1 VRGVVF
7 VFHPKLHTDMFQ
19 CALKVCD
26 NWSLDP
32 ETFSDPPPFNT
43 GIPCIEVAWIQYA
56 LALCHCRIL
65 CGSRYKQCTLETKD
79 MHHIDVRLE
88 KDVYDANNTLADRN
102 ARHLKSHNIRAFDL
116 LGAIG
121 SGKTAL
127 IERLVPLLEK
137 KGLRAGA
144 IAGDVYGDDDF
155 RRIVALGIP
164 AFNANTGKECHLDA
178 HLVEHAIDH
187 LPLDQI
193 DILFIE
199 NVGNMVCP
207 TDFRLGAEKRVVVVS
222 STEGDDVVNKHPMMF
237 RDCTIGVINKV
248 DLAPLVGA
256 NLDRMQNDIA
266 RYNPGMPVFRTNLKT
281 GDGVVALLE
290 AILS

>member
-1 VRGVVF
+1 
-7 VFHPKLHTDMFQ
+7 
-19 CALKVCD
+19 
-26 NWSLDP
+26 
-32 ETFSDPPPFNT
+32 
-43 GIPCIEVAWIQYA
+43 
-56 LALCHCRIL
+56 
-65 CGSRYKQCTLETKD
+65 

-88 KDVYDANNTLADRN
+88 KDVYDVNNTLADEN
-102 ARHLKSHNIRAFDL
+102 ARHLKAHGVRAFDL

-137 KGLRAGA
+137 KGLKAGA

-155 RRIVALGIP
+155 RRIVATGIP
-164 AFNANTGKECHLDA
+164 AYNANTGKECHLDA
-178 HLVEHAIDH
+178 HLVEHAISH

-193 DILFIE
+193 DVLFIE

-207 TDFRLGAEKRVVVVS
+207 TDFRLGAEKRIVVVS

-256 NLDRMQNDIA
+256 NLDRMQKDIA
-266 RYNPGMPVFRTNLKT
+266 RYNPHMPVFRTNLKT
-281 GDGVVALLE
+281 GDGVAALLD
-290 AILS
+290 AILA

>member
-1 VRGVVF
+1 
-7 VFHPKLHTDMFQ
+7 
-19 CALKVCD
+19 
-26 NWSLDP
+26 
-32 ETFSDPPPFNT
+32 
-43 GIPCIEVAWIQYA
+43 
-56 LALCHCRIL
+56 
-65 CGSRYKQCTLETKD
+65 

-88 KDVYDANNTLADRN
+88 KDIYDVNNTLADNN
-102 ARHLKSHNIRAFDL
+102 AKLLRERGVRAFDL

-127 IERLVPLLEK
+127 IERLVPMLIK

-155 RRIVALGIP
+155 KRIIALGIP

-178 HLVEHAIDH
+178 HLVEHAIAH
-187 LPLDQI
+187 LPLDDI

-207 TDFRLGAEKRVVVVS
+207 TDFRLGAEKRIVIVS

-256 NLDRMQNDIA
+256 NLDRMESDIH

-281 GDGVVALLE
+281 GDGIAALLDS
-290 AILS
+290 ILS

>member
-1 VRGVVF
+1 
-7 VFHPKLHTDMFQ
+7 
-19 CALKVCD
+19 
-26 NWSLDP
+26 
-32 ETFSDPPPFNT
+32 
-43 GIPCIEVAWIQYA
+43 
-56 LALCHCRIL
+56 
-65 CGSRYKQCTLETKD
+65 
-79 MHHIDVRLE
+79 MHHIDVRIE
-88 KDVYDANNTLADRN
+88 KDVYDVNNRIADANA
-102 ARHLKSHNIRAFDL
+102 AQLKAHGVRAFDL

-127 IERLVPLLEK
+127 IEQIVPHLAR

-155 RRIVALGIP
+155 KRIRSLGIP
-164 AFNANTGKECHLDA
+164 AVNANTGKECHLDA
-178 HLVEHAIDH
+178 HIVEHSIEH
-187 LPLDQI
+187 LPLDEF

-237 RDCTIGVINKV
+237 RGGDIGVINKI

-256 NLDRMQNDIA
+256 DLDRMEKDIH
-266 RYNPGMPVFRTNLKT
+266 RYNPSMQVFRTNLKT
-281 GDGVVALLE
+281 GDGVSQLVE
-290 AILS
+290 AILK

>member
-1 VRGVVF
+1 
-7 VFHPKLHTDMFQ
+7 
-19 CALKVCD
+19 
-26 NWSLDP
+26 
-32 ETFSDPPPFNT
+32 
-43 GIPCIEVAWIQYA
+43 
-56 LALCHCRIL
+56 
-65 CGSRYKQCTLETKD
+65 

-88 KDVYDANNTLADRN
+88 KDIYDVNNTLPDNN
-102 ARHLKSHNIRAFDL
+102 AKLLRERGVRAFDL

-127 IERLVPLLEK
+127 IERLVPMLIK

-155 RRIVALGIP
+155 KRIIALGIP

-178 HLVEHAIDH
+178 HLVEHAIAH
-187 LPLDQI
+187 LPLDDI

-207 TDFRLGAEKRVVVVS
+207 TDFRLGAEKRIVIVS

-256 NLDRMQNDIA
+256 NLDRMESDIH

-281 GDGVVALLE
+281 GDGIAALLGS
-290 AILS
+290 ILS